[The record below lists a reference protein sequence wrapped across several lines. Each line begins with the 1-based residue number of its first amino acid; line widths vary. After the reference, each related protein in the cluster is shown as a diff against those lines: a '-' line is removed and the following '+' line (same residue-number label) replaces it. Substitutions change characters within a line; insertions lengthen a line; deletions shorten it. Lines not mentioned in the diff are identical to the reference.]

1 MSGLRNKN
9 NRRGRPKRNNVTA
22 LQQHHLKEK
31 TLVSSILNDLDISQP
46 LTIVQ
51 PSNKLSSLSSSTSSS
66 LSSSFVDNVD
76 KKVPSVTER
85 DSTTTIQHLINS
97 DFTLSTSPCS
107 SLTDTKASVSFE
119 SSELSSEDDTSPPP
133 SLPKY
138 KIKTINKSH
147 GVDLDRLPKVQ
158 FIKGNTDDGLN
169 YDEEDQIYQQ
179 EQLAQEELLL
189 IQHYQMQQQHNSN
202 NNTNSNNNNNNNT
215 SALISNKDILK
226 FSRIYNRPENHYIHY
241 NELSDVELYDSVEY
255 DMDEQDQCW
264 LKLYNKERRKEFL
277 GDISPYLF
285 ECIIDKLEKE
295 WFNLVIMLLFMVLCI
310 Y

>member
-31 TLVSSILNDLDISQP
+31 TLVSDILNDLDISQP

-51 PSNKLSSLSSSTSSS
+51 PSKKPSSLSSSASSS
-66 LSSSFVDNVD
+66 LSSSFIDITD
-76 KKVPSVTER
+76 KEISSVTER

-97 DFTLSTSPCS
+97 DSTLSTSPCS
-107 SLTDTKASVSFE
+107 SLTDAKASVSFE
-119 SSELSSEDDTSPPP
+119 SSELSSEDDTLPPP
-133 SLPKY
+133 PPISLPKS

-147 GVDLDRLPKVQ
+147 GVDLDQLPKVQ

-169 YDEEDQIYQQ
+169 CDEEDQIYQQ
-179 EQLAQEELLL
+179 EQLAQEEQLL

-202 NNTNSNNNNNNNT
+202 NNTNNNT

-241 NELSDVELYDSVEY
+241 NEFSDVELYDSVEY

-264 LKLYNKERRKEFL
+264 LKLYNSERRKEFL

-295 WFNLVIMLLFMVLCI
+295 WFNLVIILLFMDL
-310 Y
+310 YKYTN